1 MKTKHLATFAIASIL
16 GFGLVACTA
25 PRYGDTS
32 GTTTESEIETYPE
45 APAETNPAAVN
56 PTEANSTEDGAEPE
70 AAAPQATEDSN
81 LVFFSSDGVAI
92 RGTDPVAYFREG
104 RPVAGSESFSYEWG
118 NATWWF
124 SSAENRD
131 LFASDPERY
140 APEYGGFCAW
150 AVSQGYTAPID
161 PNAWKIVDDRLYL
174 NANTGIQR
182 RWERDIPGNIDKADQ
197 NWPGIQAGL

>member
-16 GFGLVACTA
+16 GFGLVAGCTS
-25 PRYGDTS
+25 PRYSDTP
-32 GTTTESEIETYPE
+32 GTTTDSESETYPE
-45 APAETNPAAVN
+45 PPAEAS
-56 PTEANSTEDGAEPE
+56 PTEESGAEPE
-70 AAAPQATEDSN
+70 AAAPQAAEDAN
-81 LVFFSSDGVAI
+81 LVFFNDSGIAI

-118 NATWWF
+118 NATWLF

-140 APEYGGFCAW
+140 APAYGGFCAW
-150 AVSQGYTAPID
+150 AVSQGYTAAID

-174 NANTGIQR
+174 NANTSIQR
-182 RWERDIPGNIDKADQ
+182 RWERDIPGHIDKADQ